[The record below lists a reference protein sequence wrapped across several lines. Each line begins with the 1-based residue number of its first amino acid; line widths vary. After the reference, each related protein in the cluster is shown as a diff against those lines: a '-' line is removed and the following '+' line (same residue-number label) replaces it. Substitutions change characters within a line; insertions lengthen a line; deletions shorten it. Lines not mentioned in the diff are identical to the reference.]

1 MERTIAM
8 LMPGYANPDA
18 LRAVLPRLAPRPATA
33 LALFDATFDG
43 LDDPALSESAADLRE
58 AALAAGLRL
67 AALTSDTPLI
77 SDAPTAADRRE
88 PVAHAAA
95 PAVLRLLSLAQALR
109 ARTLSLPLHT
119 DAPAFGRPHD
129 RARAALD
136 ALRAARFDAERH
148 GCRLAVRMHAP
159 PDWLSPLAA
168 RDLFDLANS
177 CWVGLE
183 VSTRWPGVVD
193 WIDTLTHRVAAI
205 RLDAPVPIAPLGE
218 ALSRARCHGPILV
231 PPNVPIDPLAPLL
244 AAERP

>member
-1 MERTIAM
+1 MERTVAL
-8 LMPGYANPDA
+8 LMPAYANPEA
-18 LRAVLPRLAPRPATA
+18 LRADLPSAARRPTTA
-33 LALFDATFDG
+33 LAVSDATFDG

-58 AALAAGLRL
+58 AALSAGLRL
-67 AALTSDTPLI
+67 AVLTSDTPLI
-77 SDAPTAADRRE
+77 SDSPTAADRRE
-88 PVAHAAA
+88 PAAHAAA
-95 PAVLRLLSLAQALR
+95 PAVLRLLSLARALH

-183 VSTRWPGVVD
+183 VSTRWPSAVD

-205 RLDAPVPIAPLGE
+205 RLDAPAPIAPPAA
-218 ALSRARCHGPILV
+218 ALSRARFHGPILV
-231 PPNVPIDPLAPLL
+231 PPDVPIDTLAPLQ
-244 AAERP
+244 AVERA